1 MVKSNFDFLHN
12 DFPILYEIGSA
23 AERYI
28 YSDANACIIKLGMFG
43 ETLVQF
49 MLQLDRFTPSETE
62 STHANR
68 IKLLKKE
75 GMLPK
80 DIDDILYSLRTTRND
95 AIHANY
101 ANEERGKIL
110 LQMTYN
116 LAVWFMQVYGDYK
129 AIIPA
134 FFMPENDNTD
144 YAVLIDEKEDLV
156 KDLSKKIEQI
166 PVQNVSQFE
175 RIKRGNEAA
184 AQMTLTEKETRYLID
199 EQLRK
204 VGWEADTLNL
214 RYAKGTRPQKGRNIA
229 IAEWPT
235 DSDKGNGGQADYVLF
250 VGLQMVAIVEA
261 KRAINDIPSVI
272 DVQCKEYAK
281 HIRETDNEFIIA
293 NWNGYKVPFV
303 FATNGRKYLKQ
314 LETKSGIWFLDLRQK
329 WNIPKAQQGWPS
341 PTGIMEWL
349 EKDIAVANEALKE
362 LPSDFL
368 TDTGGLALRDYQVR
382 AIKAAESAVI
392 EGAKTALLSMATGT
406 GKTRTILGLIYRF
419 LKSGRFKRVL
429 FLVDRT
435 ALGEQT
441 QDVFHE
447 VKLEKLLTLNE
458 IYNIKKLEE
467 KEIDKETKIQIATV
481 QSLVKRIVYNEE
493 ETMPAVSDFDLIVI
507 DEAHRGYILDKEM
520 DDSELFYRNQD
531 DYVSKYRTVIEY
543 FDAVKIALTATP
555 ALHTTEIFG
564 KPVFNYSYREAVI
577 EGFLVDHDAPHN
589 LTTKLSTEGI
599 HYEKGEVVAVYDPVT
614 GEITNSDELED
625 ELNFDIEQFNRRVI
639 TPNFNKAVLAEIAE
653 YINPDG
659 DGKTLIY
666 AVDDQH
672 ADLIVSILRDI
683 YEPFGVDQ
691 DAIQKITGK
700 TGDKKRVLEAI
711 KRFKNEKYPSIAV
724 TVDLLTTGIDVPE
737 INTLVFLRRVKSRI
751 LFEQML
757 GRATRLCSGIQKTHF
772 QIYDPVGVYESLQD
786 VSTMKPVVVSPTA
799 TFEDLL
805 KGLEVLQAEE
815 QIQNQIDLI
824 VAKLR
829 RKSRKLT
836 TKQKE
841 YFETLTQG
849 KSPAEYMEDL
859 RRLSPQKAK
868 ETVLQNEKLF
878 AMLSQGGFDGRRAV
892 VISDKP
898 DELLTHTRGY
908 GKGQKPQDY
917 LEEFKTYITENAD
930 KIEALK
936 LVCTRPSSLTR
947 QALKSLRMELD
958 QNGFTE
964 TQLNSAWKEAKN
976 EEIAA
981 DIISFIRALA
991 VGSELL
997 NHNERVTRAVERL
1010 KKAHSFSKMEL
1021 DWLNNIEKYLLTET
1035 VITEETFNTGVFR
1048 DRGGFQRI
1056 DKIFRN
1062 KLKEYIIELNEY
1074 LYDDGGKA
1082 A

>member
-1 MVKSNFDFLHN
+1 MVKSNFDFLHS

-28 YSDANACIIKLGMFG
+28 YSDVNACIIKLGMFG
-43 ETLVQF
+43 ETLVHL
-49 MLQLDRFTPSETE
+49 MLQLDRITTSETE
-62 STHANR
+62 NNHANR

-80 DIDDILYSLRTTRND
+80 DIDDILYSLRIARNN

-101 ANEERGKIL
+101 DDGDRCKIL
-110 LQMTYN
+110 LEMTYN
-116 LAVWFMQVYGDYK
+116 LASWFMQVYGNFEV
-129 AIIPA
+129 IVPA
-134 FFMPENDNTD
+134 FFVPELDEKN
-144 YAVLIDEKEDLV
+144 YAALVDEKENLI
-156 KDLSKKIEQI
+156 KDLSKKLDRIAAQNISQI
-166 PVQNVSQFE
+166 E
-175 RIKRGNEAA
+175 RIKLANEAA

-199 EQLRK
+199 EQLQK
-204 VGWEADTLNL
+204 VGWEADTLNF

-235 DSDKGNGGQADYVLF
+235 DSNKGNGGQADYALF
-250 VGLQMVAIVEA
+250 VGLQLVAIVEA
-261 KRAINDIPSVI
+261 KRAFNDIPSVI

-281 HIRETDNEFIIA
+281 HIRETDKQYIISHWNE
-293 NWNGYKVPFV
+293 YSVPFV

-314 LETKSGIWFLDLRQK
+314 LETKSGIWFLDLREK
-329 WNIPKAQQGWPS
+329 WNIPRAQQGWPS

-362 LPSDFL
+362 LSGDFL

-382 AIKAAESAVI
+382 AIKAAENAVI
-392 EGAKTALLSMATGT
+392 EGSKTALLSMATGT

-441 QDVFHE
+441 QDVFQE
-447 VKLEKLLTLNE
+447 VKLEDLLTLNE

-481 QSLVKRIVYNEE
+481 QSLVKRILYNEE

-520 DDSELFYRNQD
+520 DDSELFYRSQN
-531 DYVSKYRTVIEY
+531 DYISKYRTVIEY
-543 FDAVKIALTATP
+543 FDAVKIAMTATP

-589 LTTKLSTEGI
+589 MTTKLSTEGI
-599 HYEKGEVVAVYDPVT
+599 HYEKGEVVAVYDPIT

-625 ELNFDIEQFNRRVI
+625 ELKFDIEQFNRRVI
-639 TPNFNKAVLAEIAE
+639 TPDFNKAVLTEIAND
-653 YINPDG
+653 INPDG

-711 KRFKNEKYPSIAV
+711 KRFKNEEYPSIAV

-757 GRATRLCSGIQKTHF
+757 GRATRLCPGIQKTHF

-805 KGLEVLQAEE
+805 IGLEVLQAEE

-836 TKQKE
+836 AKQKA
-841 YFETLTQG
+841 YFETITQG
-849 KSPAEYMEDL
+849 KTPAEYMEDL
-859 RRLSPQKAK
+859 RSLSPQRAK

-997 NHNERVTRAVERL
+997 SHNERVTRAVERL